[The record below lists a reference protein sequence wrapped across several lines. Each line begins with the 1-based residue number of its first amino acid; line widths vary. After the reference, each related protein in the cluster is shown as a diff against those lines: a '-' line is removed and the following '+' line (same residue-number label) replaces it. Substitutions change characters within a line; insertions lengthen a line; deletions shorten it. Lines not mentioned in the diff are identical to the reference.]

1 MLLTQILTQQVVVEL
16 LKNIP
21 DMTWTPAV
29 NEHLKKMSSSFNVK
43 RSINTFHLFTQIYTV
58 PQAFSWLEEKPECLK
73 VRDHGDCGS
82 TLAFQAVGQF
92 SDNRCISKFDK
103 TRINYSEQYQISCDT
118 VDLGCEGGY
127 LAQGMYY
134 IKSNGVPT
142 LQCVSYKSGTTG
154 LPGKC
159 PTTCDDGSEIK
170 LVKSQNYFYVGGE
183 EGIKAALS
191 QGTVFTYF
199 QVYEDF
205 MFYIDGI
212 YQHQYG
218 DVAGAISVSIVGYG
232 EEEGIPYWI
241 VRNSLGASW
250 GENGYFRVIRGI
262 NECEIE
268 VEAYIQIV

>member
-1 MLLTQILTQQVVVEL
+1 MLLTQILSQQFNKQAVVEL

-29 NEHLKKMSSSFNVK
+29 NEHHRNMSSSFNVK
-43 RSINTFHLFTQIYTV
+43 RSFNAFPLFTQIVTV

-103 TRINYSEQYQISCDT
+103 TRINYSEQYQISCDA

-142 LQCVSYKSGTTG
+142 ILDCAQLSRRFLGRKRLLPCHSRNQRMRNRSRSIYSNCVTSFRLYNFYNDYDTLRNKTILHIFSHQQ
-154 LPGKC
+154 
-159 PTTCDDGSEIK
+159 SEVI
-170 LVKSQNYFYVGGE
+170 VQ
-183 EGIKAALS
+183 
-191 QGTVFTYF
+191 
-199 QVYEDF
+199 
-205 MFYIDGI
+205 YIIMKFI
-212 YQHQYG
+212 YRTIRLG
-218 DVAGAISVSIVGYG
+218 
-232 EEEGIPYWI
+232 
-241 VRNSLGASW
+241 VRRQS
-250 GENGYFRVIRGI
+250 
-262 NECEIE
+262 
-268 VEAYIQIV
+268 